1 MAENKQEM
9 VEFEFPDEA
18 EAKGKPL
25 DQAQKEIEAEA
36 APDIEIED
44 DTPAEDRG
52 RQPLPKE
59 VVQKL
64 EQDELDKYEGET
76 KEKFKQLK
84 KVWHDERR
92 EKERAYREQQ
102 EALAVAKRLMEENKR
117 LKATLSSGEEEYVS
131 VAKKAAISEL
141 EAAKQAYKAAYDAG
155 DADKLVE
162 AQEMLTTAKINADKF
177 ENYQRMYKEPYQNEE
192 FDVQQQQ
199 EQQKVVPDP
208 KAKAWQERNSWF
220 GQDEEMTSLAL
231 GLHEKLVKQHGMSY
245 ATTNEYYDTI
255 DKTMRRRFP
264 EYFDEQEVETKE
276 EEPQKVSRP
285 KSSTVV
291 APATRSTSP
300 KKIRLS
306 TTQVQLAKKLGLT
319 PEQYARELTKLEAQ
333 NG

>member
-9 VEFEFPDEA
+9 VDFEFPDEA

-25 DQAQKEIEAEA
+25 EEAAKQIAQEAE
-36 APDIEIED
+36 PEIEIED
-44 DTPAEDRG
+44 DTPPEDRG

-59 VVQKL
+59 VTEKL
-64 EQDELDKYEGET
+64 EKDELDQYEGET

-92 EKERAYREQQ
+92 AKEAAYREQQ
-102 EALAVAKRLMEENKR
+102 EALAIAKKLMEENKA
-117 LKATLSSGEEEYVS
+117 LKARVHSGQEVFVS
-131 VAKKAAISEL
+131 AAK
-141 EAAKQAYKAAYDAG
+141 EAADNELALAKRDYREAYESG
-155 DADKLVE
+155 DADKIIE
-162 AQEMLTTAKINADKF
+162 AQERMTSAKLKAEQIKF
-177 ENYQRMYKEPYQNEE
+177 YKSDNEALQNQEN
-192 FDVQQQQ
+192 DVQLAQ
-199 EQQKVVPDP
+199 EQPRYVPDL

-231 GLHEKLVKQHGMSY
+231 GLHEKLVKEHGMSY

-264 EYFDEQEVETKE
+264 ENFEESEVKE
-276 EEPQKVSRP
+276 DEPQKTNRP
-285 KSSTVV
+285 KASTVV
-291 APATRSTSP
+291 APATRSTAP

-306 TTQVQLAKKLGLT
+306 GTQVQLAKKLGLT

>member
-1 MAENKQEM
+1 MAENKQETM
-9 VEFEFPDEA
+9 EFEFPDEV

-25 DQAQKEIEAEA
+25 EEA
-36 APDIEIED
+36 AKALAKEEEPEIEIED
-44 DTPAEDRG
+44 DTPPEDRG

-59 VVQKL
+59 VTERL
-64 EQDELDKYEGET
+64 EKDELDQYEGET

-92 EKERAYREQQ
+92 AKEAAYREQQ
-102 EALAVAKRLMEENKR
+102 EALAIAKRLMEENKA
-117 LKATLSSGEEEYVS
+117 LKAKVTSGHEVFATA
-131 VAKKAAISEL
+131 AK
-141 EAAKQAYKAAYDAG
+141 EAADNELALAKRDYKEAYESG
-155 DADKLVE
+155 DADKIIE
-162 AQEMLTTAKINADKF
+162 AQERMTVAKFKAEQLKF
-177 ENYQRMYKEPYQNEE
+177 YKSDSEALQNQEN
-192 FDVQQQQ
+192 DVQLAQ
-199 EQQKVVPDP
+199 EQPRYVPDP

-231 GLHEKLVKQHGMSY
+231 GLHEKLVKEHGMSY

-264 EYFDEQEVETKE
+264 EHFEESEVKE
-276 EEPQKVSRP
+276 DEPQKTNRP
-285 KSSTVV
+285 KASTVV

-306 TTQVQLAKKLGLT
+306 GTQVQLAKKLGLT